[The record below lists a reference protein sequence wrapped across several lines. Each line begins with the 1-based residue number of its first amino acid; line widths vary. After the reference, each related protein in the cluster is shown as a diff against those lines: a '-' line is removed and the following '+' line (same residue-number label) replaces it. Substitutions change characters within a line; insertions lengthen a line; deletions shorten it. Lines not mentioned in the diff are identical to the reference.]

1 MPASGSSDGRQVR
14 WRQHNLDRRRR
25 IIEAA
30 IGVIEESAPGADVHV
45 QEIAERAGLSRSV
58 VYRHFEDRADLDRAV
73 QEAVVQDI
81 ASRLIPAMNFQ
92 GTGPE
97 IVERIVGTYVG
108 WAAEHP
114 SLHRAADHETDDLS
128 GPLERGIEQ
137 IASQAAL
144 VIAAAILALGGEPT
158 DEDAAALDPL
168 VYGLVGAVF
177 GAVRRWL
184 HRPERVLSQ
193 QRLTQLVSRS
203 VWFVIA
209 GHAAE
214 LGISISP
221 DQRLDEIAAVAGLGG
236 LGEMG
241 DIEAPA

>member
-1 MPASGSSDGRQVR
+1 MTAAGSGDGRQER
-14 WRQHNLDRRRR
+14 WRQHNLERRRR

-30 IGVIEESAPGADVHV
+30 VEVIEENPPGADVHV

-73 QEAVVQDI
+73 QEAIVQDI
-81 ASRLIPAMNFQ
+81 ASRLIPAMNLQ

-114 SLHRAADHETDDLS
+114 ALHRAADHETDDLS
-128 GPLERGIEQ
+128 GPLEQGIDQ
-137 IASQAAL
+137 IASQAAI
-144 VIAAAILALGGEPT
+144 VIGGAILALGGEPT
-158 DEDAAALDPL
+158 DEEAASLDPL

-184 HRPERVLSQ
+184 QRPERLLSQ
-193 QRLTQLVSRS
+193 ARLAQLVSRS

-214 LGISISP
+214 LGIELEP
-221 DQRLDEIAAVAGLGG
+221 DQRLDQIAAMVGR
-236 LGEMG
+236 G
-241 DIEAPA
+241 DLPAPA

>member
-1 MPASGSSDGRQVR
+1 MASSGSSDGRQER
-14 WRQHNLDRRRR
+14 WRQHNLERRRR

-30 IGVIEESAPGADVHV
+30 VEVIEENPPGADVHV

-81 ASRLIPAMNFQ
+81 ASRLIPAMTLQ

-97 IVERIVGTYVG
+97 IVERIVGTYVA

-128 GPLERGIEQ
+128 GPLEQGIEQ
-137 IASQAAL
+137 IATQASII
-144 VIAAAILALGGEPT
+144 IAAAILALGGEPT
-158 DEDAAALDPL
+158 EEDAASLDPL

-177 GAVRRWL
+177 GSVRRWL

-193 QRLTQLVSRS
+193 ERLARLVSQS

-209 GHAAE
+209 GHASE
-214 LGISISP
+214 LGISIAA
-221 DQRLDEIAAVAGLGG
+221 DQRLDEIAGIVGLGD
-236 LGEMG
+236 LA
-241 DIEAPA
+241 APA